1 MKNIIILFFTII
13 FLNCETKGENE
24 NINIK
29 ISSKGEK
36 MVVGK
41 ISYNKLVDFSKKWE
55 NSDQTNLNLKND
67 SKLRSLFFN
76 IKIKIFM
83 GTWCEDSIREIPY
96 LFNILN
102 SINYNIESVEII
114 CVDEN
119 KNTPEGYEKDFE
131 IIKVPTIIFFKKN
144 EEINRIVEF
153 PVETL
158 QKDIIKILSN
168 NNYKHA
174 YSELVK

>member
-83 GTWCEDSIREIPY
+83 GTWCEDSVREIPY

-131 IIKVPTIIFFKKN
+131 IIKVPTIIFLKKN

-174 YSELVK
+174 YSE

>member
-55 NSDQTNLNLKND
+55 NNDQTNLNLKND

-83 GTWCEDSIREIPY
+83 GTWCEDSVREIPY

-131 IIKVPTIIFFKKN
+131 IIKVPTIIFLKKN

-174 YSELVK
+174 YSE

>member
-55 NSDQTNLNLKND
+55 NSDQTYLNLKND

-131 IIKVPTIIFFKKN
+131 IIKVPTIIFLKKN

-174 YSELVK
+174 YSE

>member
-83 GTWCEDSIREIPY
+83 GTWCEDSVREIPY

-174 YSELVK
+174 YSE

>member
-1 MKNIIILFFTII
+1 MKNILILFFTII

-55 NSDQTNLNLKND
+55 NSDQTYLNLKNN

-119 KNTPEGYEKDFE
+119 KNTLEGYEKDFE
-131 IIKVPTIIFFKKN
+131 IIKVPTIIFLKKN

-174 YSELVK
+174 YSE

>member
-1 MKNIIILFFTII
+1 MKNILILFFTII

-83 GTWCEDSIREIPY
+83 GTWCEDSVREIPY

-131 IIKVPTIIFFKKN
+131 IIKVPTIIFLKKN

-174 YSELVK
+174 YSE

>member
-1 MKNIIILFFTII
+1 MKNILILFFTII

-24 NINIK
+24 KINIK

-67 SKLRSLFFN
+67 SKLKSLFFN

-131 IIKVPTIIFFKKN
+131 IIKVPTIIFLKKN

-174 YSELVK
+174 YSE

>member
-1 MKNIIILFFTII
+1 MKNILILFFTII

-55 NSDQTNLNLKND
+55 NNDQTNLNLKND

-131 IIKVPTIIFFKKN
+131 IIKVPTIIFLKKN

-174 YSELVK
+174 YSE

>member
-13 FLNCETKGENE
+13 FLNCETKGKNE

-36 MVVGK
+36 IVVGK

-55 NSDQTNLNLKND
+55 NSDQTYLNLKND

-76 IKIKIFM
+76 IKIKIFI

-174 YSELVK
+174 YSE

>member
-41 ISYNKLVDFSKKWE
+41 ISYKKLVDFSKKWK

-131 IIKVPTIIFFKKN
+131 IIKVPTIIFLKKN

-174 YSELVK
+174 YSE

>member
-131 IIKVPTIIFFKKN
+131 IIKVPTIIFLKKN
-144 EEINRIVEF
+144 KKINRIVEF
-153 PVETL
+153 PIETL

-174 YSELVK
+174 YSE

>member
-67 SKLRSLFFN
+67 SKLKSLFFN

-174 YSELVK
+174 YSE

>member
-41 ISYNKLVDFSKKWE
+41 ISYKKLVDFSKKWE
-55 NSDQTNLNLKND
+55 NSDQTYLNLKND

-131 IIKVPTIIFFKKN
+131 IIKVPTIIFLKKN

-174 YSELVK
+174 YSE

>member
-1 MKNIIILFFTII
+1 MKNILILFFTII

-67 SKLRSLFFN
+67 SKLKSLFFN

-131 IIKVPTIIFFKKN
+131 IIKVPTIIFLKKN

-174 YSELVK
+174 YSE

>member
-55 NSDQTNLNLKND
+55 NNDQTNLNLKND

-131 IIKVPTIIFFKKN
+131 IIKVPTIIFLKKN

-174 YSELVK
+174 YSE

>member
-41 ISYNKLVDFSKKWE
+41 ISYKKLVDFSKKWE
-55 NSDQTNLNLKND
+55 NSDQTYLNLKND

-76 IKIKIFM
+76 IKIKIFI
-83 GTWCEDSIREIPY
+83 GT
-96 LFNILN
+96 
-102 SINYNIESVEII
+102 
-114 CVDEN
+114 
-119 KNTPEGYEKDFE
+119 
-131 IIKVPTIIFFKKN
+131 
-144 EEINRIVEF
+144 
-153 PVETL
+153 
-158 QKDIIKILSN
+158 
-168 NNYKHA
+168 
-174 YSELVK
+174 

>member
-131 IIKVPTIIFFKKN
+131 IIKVPTIIFLKKN

-174 YSELVK
+174 YSE

>member
-1 MKNIIILFFTII
+1 MKNILILFFTII

-41 ISYNKLVDFSKKWE
+41 ISYKKLVDFSKKWE
-55 NSDQTNLNLKND
+55 NSDQTYLNLKND

-174 YSELVK
+174 YSE

>member
-1 MKNIIILFFTII
+1 MKNILILFFTII

-24 NINIK
+24 KINIK

-41 ISYNKLVDFSKKWE
+41 ISYKKLVDFSKKWE
-55 NSDQTNLNLKND
+55 NSDQTYLNLKND

-153 PVETL
+153 PLETL

-174 YSELVK
+174 YSE

>member
-1 MKNIIILFFTII
+1 MKNILILFFTII

-41 ISYNKLVDFSKKWE
+41 ISYKKLVDFSKKWK
-55 NSDQTNLNLKND
+55 NSDQTNINLKID
-67 SKLRSLFFN
+67 SKLRGLLLN
-76 IKIKIFM
+76 IKIKIFI
-83 GTWCEDSIREIPY
+83 GTWCEDSIREIPH

-174 YSELVK
+174 YSE

>member
-1 MKNIIILFFTII
+1 MKNILILFFTII

-131 IIKVPTIIFFKKN
+131 IIKVPTIIFLKKN

-174 YSELVK
+174 YSE

>member
-67 SKLRSLFFN
+67 SKLKSLFFN

-131 IIKVPTIIFFKKN
+131 IIKVPTIIFLKKN

-158 QKDIIKILSN
+158 QN
-168 NNYKHA
+168 NFYLEFHV
-174 YSELVK
+174 LLGC

>member
-41 ISYNKLVDFSKKWE
+41 ISYKKLVDFSKKWE
-55 NSDQTNLNLKND
+55 NSDQTYLNLKND
-67 SKLRSLFFN
+67 SKLRSLFLN

-131 IIKVPTIIFFKKN
+131 IIKVPTIIFLKKN

-174 YSELVK
+174 YSE

>member
-1 MKNIIILFFTII
+1 MKNILILFFTII
-13 FLNCETKGENE
+13 FLNCETIGENE
-24 NINIK
+24 EINIK

-41 ISYNKLVDFSKKWE
+41 ISYKKLVDFSKKWK

-67 SKLRSLFFN
+67 SKLRGLFFN
-76 IKIKIFM
+76 IKIKIFI

-174 YSELVK
+174 YSE

>member
-41 ISYNKLVDFSKKWE
+41 VSYNKLVDFSKKWE

-67 SKLRSLFFN
+67 SKLKSLFFN

-131 IIKVPTIIFFKKN
+131 IIKVPTIIFLKKN

-174 YSELVK
+174 YSE